1 MGLFDSIAG
10 DLLGSISN
18 VSAEHHAGL
27 LDAVSGLLNNPQVG
41 GVSGL
46 IGAFEKQGL
55 GSVIA
60 SWVGSGQNL
69 QISPEQIQAVLGEEH
84 IQGIAQKLGLSTQDV
99 ASHLSQ
105 LLPSIIDKMTPNGQV
120 PAQQDVG
127 GLMGMLKGALS

>member
-1 MGLFDSIAG
+1 MRLFDSIAG

-18 VSAEHHAGL
+18 LSAEHHAGL
-27 LDAVSGLLNNPQVG
+27 LDAVSGLLNHPQVG

-46 IGAFEKQGL
+46 IEAFERQGL
-55 GSVIA
+55 GGVIA

-69 QISPEQIQAVLGEEH
+69 QISPEQIQAVLGDEH

-120 PAQQDVG
+120 PAQQDIG
-127 GLMGMLKGALS
+127 GLMGMLKGALN

>member
-18 VSAEHHAGL
+18 LSAEHHAGL

-46 IGAFEKQGL
+46 IEAFEKQGL
-55 GSVIA
+55 GGVIA

-69 QISPEQIQAVLGEEH
+69 QISPEQIQAVLGDEH